1 MSPKLA
7 IFAERSATIP
17 LRIPTHAD
25 LLYIVIIHNPDSDNI
40 GDLIFFTGKHNL
52 KNTQKNGKHR
62 KLQFCR

>member
-40 GDLIFFTGKHNL
+40 GDLIFSQE
-52 KNTQKNGKHR
+52 NTT
-62 KLQFCR
+62 